1 MNQDKNYKMEHYKIS
16 KLFNDSTSS
25 KSVTRKWIEVND
37 LSHGQYSVN
46 KNVRF
51 KTPMLRSDLCNYTDA
66 YIVVKEII
74 TAEGTNVANKRNK
87 K

>member
-37 LSHGQYSVN
+37 LSRGQ
-46 KNVRF
+46 
-51 KTPMLRSDLCNYTDA
+51 
-66 YIVVKEII
+66 
-74 TAEGTNVANKRNK
+74 
-87 K
+87 